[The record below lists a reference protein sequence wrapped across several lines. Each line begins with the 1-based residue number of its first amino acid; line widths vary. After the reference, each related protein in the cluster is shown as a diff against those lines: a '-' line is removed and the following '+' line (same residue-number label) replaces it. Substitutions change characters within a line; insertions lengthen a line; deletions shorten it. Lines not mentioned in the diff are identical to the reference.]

1 MGWKLLSN
9 GPTDYLLVKVDP
21 ASTMLDTP
29 LSTNL
34 SAADIVKHCYDIGLV
49 QRSFQARINA
59 PAGGVTMAFAAQPS
73 VPKIPIVVRED
84 RTVGAFTDEHGY
96 FDEVSISSSEN
107 CYLLTH
113 QR

>member
-9 GPTDYLLVKVDP
+9 GSTDYALVKVEP
-21 ASTMLDTP
+21 APTILDIP

-34 SAADIVKHCYDIGLV
+34 SATDIVKHCYDIGLI
-49 QRSFQARINA
+49 QRSIQPRANG
-59 PAGGVTMAFAAQPS
+59 PAGGVAMAFGAQPS
-73 VPKIPIVVRED
+73 IPKIPIVVRED

-96 FDEVSISSSEN
+96 FDGVSIPFCEN
-107 CYLLTH
+107 RFLLTH